1 MVVCLKNIMINS
13 NKFNITPS
21 SDGFGATLSGVLL
34 NGNLSKA
41 QVGTILDAINQYAVV
56 SFPKQDLTPSSL
68 EDFSQRLG
76 EFGHDPYVQSMEGFE
91 HVIEV
96 RRDPDETAPI
106 FGSLWHSDWSFQK
119 VPPSI
124 TALYSVEIP
133 PRGGDT
139 LFADHRRAFESLSP
153 KLQQFFISLEG
164 VHSAG
169 PAYSNTVG
177 LFSKDDDTRSMKIV
191 VSPDADNCVTHPVV
205 RRNLP
210 SQRDALYVNHV
221 YTTAIKDLSER
232 ESDVILKFL
241 FSLCT
246 REEFTY
252 RHVWEPN
259 TLLLWDNRCVSHYA
273 EGGYEGYSRLL
284 YRTTIA
290 GEVPVPPKG
299 P

>member
-1 MVVCLKNIMINS
+1 MN
-13 NKFNITPS
+13 
-21 SDGFGATLSGVLL
+21 DELST
-34 NGNLSKA
+34 A
-41 QVGTILDAINQYAVV
+41 QVTTVIDALNQYGVV
-56 SFPKQDLTPSSL
+56 SFPEQDFTPCSL
-68 EDFSQRLG
+68 EHFSRRLG
-76 EFGHDPYVQSMEGFE
+76 EFGDDPYVQSMEGFE

-96 RRDPDETAPI
+96 RRDPGETAPI

-124 TALYSVEIP
+124 TALYAVEIP

-153 KLQQFFISLEG
+153 KLKQFLISLEG

-169 PAYSNTVG
+169 PAYSDTVG
-177 LFSKDDDTRSMKIV
+177 LFSKDDDTRSMKIL

-205 RRNLP
+205 RMHPP
-210 SQRDALYVNHV
+210 SGREALYVNHV
-221 YTTAIKDLSER
+221 YTTAIKDLSES
-232 ESDVILKFL
+232 ESDLILKFL
-241 FSLCT
+241 FSHCT
-246 REEFTY
+246 REEFIY
-252 RHVWEPN
+252 RHVWQPN

-290 GEVPVPPKG
+290 GEVPIAPEG
-299 P
+299 F